1 MRKTIFAIS
10 LVLLLGAAPVSAQV
24 DFTNYVALGD
34 SLTAGFASGSLMNW
48 YQERSYPAVLA
59 QQAGAPV
66 FEQPYISE
74 PGLGP
79 IFELVSLVPD
89 PEIAPVGEIPGLPIN
104 AEYPY
109 PYNNLG
115 IPGADVEGMIFQ
127 TGDINNF
134 LQNLLLGNFQ
144 AAIYDVV
151 LRNGINTALEQAIG
165 LQPTFMTV
173 WIGNN
178 DELGAVLAGT
188 PIEGVTMTPVDVFAG
203 LYANAIGVLATTTT
217 ADIMLINLPYAT
229 SIPFA
234 TTLQP
239 WVDIPG
245 VGRWYLVADTG
256 VLTDA
261 DLVTL
266 PAGDLIK
273 LGYGLP
279 GGPPLPDN
287 LNFFT
292 GEPGVVL
299 RPDEVAAINNQID
312 AFNAIIADAG
322 ATYGFPVFDANQL
335 FNDIANGEDLP
346 TYGGITLTGQFLLGG
361 LFSYDGIHP
370 QRIGYAYVADQLIQF
385 INAEYGNTIPR
396 VDMAEVLF
404 EGDWQTPGVT
414 PAKARETVMS
424 REAFDQLLKL
434 APPKL
439 EKAPRIRRPHPSQLG
454 TVDRD
459 PRRKPGLVP

>member
-1 MRKTIFAIS
+1 MKKTILTIC
-10 LVLLLGAAPVSAQV
+10 LVAFLAATPAVAQV

-59 QQAGAPV
+59 QQAGSPV
-66 FEQPYISE
+66 FEQPYVAQ
-74 PGLGP
+74 PGIGP
-79 IFELVSLVPD
+79 ILELVTLVPQ
-89 PEIAPVGEIPGLPIN
+89 PFIAPVGLIPGLPTN

-115 IPGADVEGMIFQ
+115 IPGADVAGMIFQ
-127 TGDINNF
+127 TGDINN
-134 LQNLLLGNFQ
+134 LIQGNFDNVM
-144 AAIYDVV
+144 YDIV

-188 PIEGVTMTPVDVFAG
+188 PIEGVTLTPVDFFAG
-203 LYANAIGVLATTTT
+203 LYTNAIGALATNTS
-217 ADIMLINLPYAT
+217 ADIVLINLPYAT

-234 TTLQP
+234 TTLDP

-266 PAGDLIK
+266 PAGHLINQ
-273 LGYGLP
+273 GYGLP

-287 LNFFT
+287 LNIFT

-299 RPDEVAAINNQID
+299 RPPEIAMINDRID
-312 AFNAIIADAG
+312 AFNAVIAQAG
-322 ATYGFPVFDANQL
+322 DTYGFPVFDANQL
-335 FNDIANGEDLP
+335 FADIASGQVLP
-346 TYGGITLTGQFLLGG
+346 TFGGVTLTAQFLLGG
-361 LFSYDGIHP
+361 IFSYDGVHP
-370 QRIGYAYVADQLIQF
+370 QSIGYAMVADYLVQF
-385 INAEYGNTIPR
+385 INAEFGTSIPR
-396 VDMAEVLF
+396 VNMAEVLF
-404 EGDWQTPGVT
+404 EGDWQPSRAAA
-414 PAKARETVMS
+414 AKERETIMS
-424 REAFDQLLKL
+424 REAFEQLLKL

-439 EKAPRIRRPHPSQLG
+439 EKAPRVRRPNPSQPG
-454 TVDRD
+454 TVDLD
-459 PRRKPGLVP
+459 PRRRPGLLP

>member
-1 MRKTIFAIS
+1 MKKTLFATC
-10 LVLLLGAAPVSAQV
+10 LVVLLATLPAAAQV

-48 YQERSYPAVLA
+48 YQDRSFPAVLA

-74 PGLGP
+74 PGVGP
-79 IFELVSLVPD
+79 IFELVALAPT
-89 PEIAPVGEIPGLPIN
+89 PIIAPVGLIPGQPTN

-115 IPGADVEGMIFQ
+115 IPGADLYDMIFQ
-127 TGDINNF
+127 TGDINNL
-134 LQNLLLGNFQ
+134 LQGNFENVMFD
-144 AAIYDVV
+144 IV

-165 LQPTFMTV
+165 LQPTFVTV

-178 DELGAVLAGT
+178 DVLGAVLSGT
-188 PIEGVTMTPVDVFAG
+188 AIEGVTMTPVDIFAG
-203 LYANAIGVLATTTT
+203 LYSNTIGALYTNTS
-217 ADIMLINLPYAT
+217 ADIVLINLPYPT
-229 SIPFA
+229 EIPFA
-234 TTLQP
+234 TTLDP

-266 PAGDLIK
+266 SAGDLIAQ
-273 LGYGLP
+273 GYGLP

-287 LNFFT
+287 LNIFT

-299 RPDEVAAINNQID
+299 RPDEVAAINAQVD
-312 AFNAIIADAG
+312 AYNAAIAQAG
-322 ATYGFPVFDANQL
+322 AGFFSSVFDANAL
-335 FNDIANGEDLP
+335 FSGIVSGQNVP
-346 TYGGITLTGQFLLGG
+346 TYGGVSLTADFLLGG
-361 LFSYDGIHP
+361 IFSYDGIHP
-370 QRIGYAYVADQLIQF
+370 QRIGYAVLADNLIQF

-396 VDMAEVLF
+396 VNMAEVLF
-404 EGDWQTPGVT
+404 EGDWQTPGVS

-424 REAFDQLLKL
+424 REALQQLLQL

-439 EKAPRIRRPHPSQLG
+439 DQAPRIRRPSPALPGDIS
-454 TVDRD
+454 RD
-459 PRRKPGLVP
+459 PRRKPDMIP